1 MTTAVSMQPSIAP
14 ASSSPTPDLPTG
26 HGGAA
31 QCGTRLWGL
40 SAAQLHDAF
49 WRSHGILCVRRGQ
62 AVAGTP
68 ADGIGAATPSGRAGA
83 DAFLLL
89 EPEQLVLFDL
99 REIAA
104 SLQWTRAELCRLR
117 VDEAG
122 EESYRERVRV
132 GEDGLVKRIERVY
145 SREYRVGHSVLLTDR
160 ASVAQSWARAPSRRD
175 GWKALR
181 RGGRAVQSDAY
192 RVHGWS
198 YRNGDAAHEALL
210 LNRLVDHWPDPER
223 SIEGIEALGVGI
235 YGVKGTTVPTEDT
248 LVGPLWLGGGYGS
261 RTSAPHREHPS
272 GRLLV
277 GPSWEPD
284 RSAVE
289 GVRLLDIDE
298 ILSPE
303 RVSERER
310 SRGSERS
317 AYLLVKRLI
326 DIAVSSAVLLAILPI
341 LLVVAVAVVLDD
353 GLPIF
358 FGHRRQTKGGRVF
371 HCWKFR
377 TMRRNAEALA
387 KELRSLN
394 VCDGPQFFI
403 KDDPRVTRVGKVL
416 RAWHLDE
423 LPQFWNVLVGDM
435 SMVGPRPSPD
445 GENQFCP
452 AWRELRLSVR
462 PGITGLWQVERTRE
476 PGRDFQEWIRY
487 DIEYVNRASL
497 WLDLWICFKT
507 ISNIV
512 HRRGSGQDA
521 NETSGVNLASSSASE
536 RGGRNGMASGDAADE
551 SSSVA
556 SPRSHPHTGEFAG
569 LEQHTK
575 D

>member
-1 MTTAVSMQPSIAP
+1 M
-14 ASSSPTPDLPTG
+14 SPTAAATRIGAPSTMSSTDTSTAETSRALAQREPAPG
-26 HGGAA
+26 AQAAA
-31 QCGTRLWGL
+31 QSERLWGL
-40 SAAQLHDAF
+40 SPIELHDAF
-49 WRSHGILCVRRGQ
+49 WRCHGIECVRRGS
-62 AVAGTP
+62 AL
-68 ADGIGAATPSGRAGA
+68 ADDGAAAARGSGA

-99 REIAA
+99 RDIAQM
-104 SLQWTRAELCRLR
+104 LQWTRCELCRVR

-122 EESYRERVRV
+122 EESYRERVLT
-132 GEDGLVKRIERVY
+132 GEDGLVKRIERIY

-160 ASVAQSWARAPSRRD
+160 PARATGWARAASRRD

-181 RGGRAVQSDAY
+181 SGGRAAQTDAC

-198 YRNGDAAHEALL
+198 YRCGDAFDESRLVA
-210 LNRLVDHWPDPER
+210 RLVDMWSEPER
-223 SIEGIEALGVGI
+223 AIEGIEALGDGI
-235 YGVKGTTVPTEDT
+235 FGPKGMSIRATDT
-248 LVGPLWLGGGYGS
+248 LIGPLWLGAGYDRVAGDGGG
-261 RTSAPHREHPS
+261 TGVAGTAPP
-272 GRLLV
+272 RLLV
-277 GPSWEPD
+277 GPAWEPD
-284 RSAVE
+284 RGAVE
-289 GVRLLDIDE
+289 GVRVLEVDE

-303 RVSERER
+303 RVAAAERAR
-310 SRGSERS
+310 NSDGTVYH
-317 AYLLVKRLI
+317 AIKRLI
-326 DIAVSSAVLLAILPI
+326 DIAVSGTVLLLLLPI
-341 LLVVAVAVVLDD
+341 LIAVSIAVVVDD
-353 GLPIF
+353 GMPIF
-358 FGHRRQTKGGRVF
+358 FGHRRQTRGGRVF
-371 HCWKFR
+371 RCWKFR

-403 KDDPRVTRVGKVL
+403 KDDPRVTRVGKLL

-507 ISNIV
+507 LSNIIS
-512 HRRGSGQDA
+512 RKGSGA
-521 NETSGVNLASSSASE
+521 
-536 RGGRNGMASGDAADE
+536 RGGDAAG
-551 SSSVA
+551 
-556 SPRSHPHTGEFAG
+556 RR
-569 LEQHTK
+569 
-575 D
+575 

>member
-1 MTTAVSMQPSIAP
+1 MSPAAIAP
-14 ASSSPTPDLPTG
+14 TSDPAMISTKASTAIDPRDGAHDASAASPSG
-26 HGGAA
+26 
-31 QCGTRLWGL
+31 RLWGL
-40 SAAQLHDAF
+40 TPIELHDAF
-49 WRSHGILCVRRGQ
+49 WRCHGIECVRRG
-62 AVAGTP
+62 AALNAGD
-68 ADGIGAATPSGRAGA
+68 AEASRGSGA

-99 REIAA
+99 REIAQM
-104 SLQWTRAELCRLR
+104 LQWTRCELCRVR

-122 EESYRERVRV
+122 EESYRERVLT
-132 GEDGLVKRIERVY
+132 GEDGLVKRIERIY

-160 ASVAQSWARAPSRRD
+160 PARAAGWARAASRRD

-181 RGGRAVQSDAY
+181 SGGRAAQTDSC

-198 YRNGDAAHEALL
+198 YRCGDAFDESRLVA
-210 LNRLVDHWPDPER
+210 RLVDMWSEPER
-223 SIEGIEALGVGI
+223 AIEGIEALGDGI
-235 YGVKGTTVPTEDT
+235 FGPKGMSIGPSDT
-248 LVGPLWLGGGYGS
+248 LIGPLWLGAGYDRAPAAQGAAAAGS
-261 RTSAPHREHPS
+261 AMP
-272 GRLLV
+272 RLLV
-277 GPSWEPD
+277 GPAWEPD
-284 RSAVE
+284 RGAVE
-289 GVRLLDIDE
+289 GVRVLEVDE

-303 RVSERER
+303 RVAAAERAR
-310 SRGSERS
+310 HADGTVYH
-317 AYLLVKRLI
+317 AIKRLI
-326 DIAVSSAVLLAILPI
+326 DIAVSGTVLLLLLPI
-341 LLVVAVAVVLDD
+341 LIAVSIAVVIDD
-353 GLPIF
+353 GMPIF
-358 FGHRRQTKGGRVF
+358 FGHRRQTRGGRVF
-371 HCWKFR
+371 RCWKFR

-403 KDDPRVTRVGKVL
+403 KDDPRVTRVGKIL

-507 ISNIV
+507 LSNIIS
-512 HRRGSGQDA
+512 RKGSGA
-521 NETSGVNLASSSASE
+521 
-536 RGGRNGMASGDAADE
+536 RGGDAAG
-551 SSSVA
+551 
-556 SPRSHPHTGEFAG
+556 RR
-569 LEQHTK
+569 
-575 D
+575 

>member
-1 MTTAVSMQPSIAP
+1 MSCAMSMATTIRSV
-14 ASSSPTPDLPTG
+14 PTSVEP
-26 HGGAA
+26 HV
-31 QCGTRLWGL
+31 TRLWGL
-40 SAAQLHDAF
+40 TAAELHDAY
-49 WRSHGILCVRRGQ
+49 WRCHGIQCIRRG
-62 AVAGTP
+62 AMSGHMPTAG
-68 ADGIGAATPSGRAGA
+68 AEGERSGAGA
-83 DAFLLL
+83 DAYMLL

-99 REIAA
+99 REAA
-104 SLQWTRAELCRLR
+104 QNLQWTRAELCRVR

-122 EESYRERVRV
+122 EEAYRERVRV
-132 GEDGLVKRIERVY
+132 GEDGLVKRIERMY
-145 SREYRVGHSVLLTDR
+145 SREYRLGHSVLLTDR
-160 ASVAQSWARAPSRRD
+160 ESVAQAWARAETRRD

-181 RGGRAVQSDAY
+181 RGGRAVQSDSY

-198 YRNGDAAHEALL
+198 YRSGAAADEAQL
-210 LNRLVDHWPDPER
+210 LNRLVDLWSDPQR
-223 SIEGIEALGVGI
+223 SIEGIDVLGDGI
-235 YGVKGTTVPTEDT
+235 FGVKGTSVPATDT
-248 LVGPLWLGGGYGS
+248 LVGPLWLGGGYGAS
-261 RTSAPHREHPS
+261 ETSGVTGS
-272 GRLLV
+272 RLLV
-277 GPSWEPD
+277 GPTWEPD
-284 RSAVE
+284 RSPVE
-289 GVRLLDIDE
+289 GVRLLEIDE

-303 RVSERER
+303 RVAEAERA
-310 SRGSERS
+310 RGSEHTT
-317 AYLLVKRLI
+317 YLLIKRLI
-326 DIAVSSAVLLAILPI
+326 DIAASATVLLLILPI
-341 LLVVAVAVVLDD
+341 ILVVSLAVVLDD
-353 GLPIF
+353 GMPIF
-358 FGHRRQTKGGRVF
+358 FGHRRQTKGGRIF

-403 KDDPRVTRVGKVL
+403 KDDPRVTRVGKIL

-507 ISNIV
+507 IANIV
-512 HRRGSGQDA
+512 SRRGSGSEGDRQPVSEQRSERATTTAGQD
-521 NETSGVNLASSSASE
+521 ERPESHSGSASTTL
-536 RGGRNGMASGDAADE
+536 
-551 SSSVA
+551 
-556 SPRSHPHTGEFAG
+556 PRARPTQDS
-569 LEQHTK
+569 
-575 D
+575 

>member
-1 MTTAVSMQPSIAP
+1 MTA
-14 ASSSPTPDLPTG
+14 TPVMS
-26 HGGAA
+26 AA
-31 QCGTRLWGL
+31 AGTQHSAAEPHVTRLWGL
-40 SAAQLHDAF
+40 TPSQLHDAY
-49 WRSHGILCVRRGQ
+49 WRCHGIQCVRRGEEGREGQ
-62 AVAGTP
+62 R
-68 ADGIGAATPSGRAGA
+68 IRATKVGA
-83 DAFLLL
+83 DAYLLL

-99 REIAA
+99 RQIAQG
-104 SLQWTRAELCRLR
+104 LQWTRAELCRVR
-117 VDEAG
+117 VDEPG

-132 GEDGLVKRIERVY
+132 GEDGLVKRIERMY

-160 ASVAQSWARAPSRRD
+160 ANIAEAWAKAETRRD
-175 GWKALR
+175 AWKALR

-192 RVHGWS
+192 RVNGWS
-198 YRNGDAAHEALL
+198 YRGGSAADEAQL
-210 LNRLVDHWPDPER
+210 LNRLVDLWSDPER
-223 SIEGIEALGVGI
+223 SIEGIEMLGEGI
-235 YGVKGTTVPTEDT
+235 YGVKGTTVPPSDT
-248 LVGPLWLGGGYGS
+248 LVGPLWLGGGYGVAEPGHDGAHA
-261 RTSAPHREHPS
+261 R
-272 GRLLV
+272 GRLFV
-277 GPSWEPD
+277 GPTWEPD
-284 RSAVE
+284 RHPVD
-289 GVRLLDIDE
+289 GVRLLAIDE

-303 RVSERER
+303 RVAATER
-310 SRGSERS
+310 SKASEHT

-326 DIAVSSAVLLAILPI
+326 DIAVSASVLLAILPI
-341 LLVVAVAVVLDD
+341 LIVVAVAVVLDD
-353 GLPIF
+353 GMPIF

-403 KDDPRVTRVGKVL
+403 KDDPRVTRVGKIL

-507 ISNIV
+507 LANIV
-512 HRRGSGQDA
+512 SRRGSGPTH
-521 NETSGVNLASSSASE
+521 EGGSAPQQP
-536 RGGRNGMASGDAADE
+536 ASGAEATTG
-551 SSSVA
+551 
-556 SPRSHPHTGEFAG
+556 PRP
-569 LEQHTK
+569 QK

>member
-1 MTTAVSMQPSIAP
+1 MSIAMPIP
-14 ASSSPTPDLPTG
+14 ASNSLSSSGSAL
-26 HGGAA
+26 GAQSA
-31 QCGTRLWGL
+31 NSALQPQVTRLWGL
-40 SAAQLHDAF
+40 TPMELHDAY
-49 WRSHGILCVRRGQ
+49 WRCHGIQCVRRG
-62 AVAGTP
+62 
-68 ADGIGAATPSGRAGA
+68 DGRDHGGGA
-83 DAFLLL
+83 DAYLLL

-99 REIAA
+99 REISQA
-104 SLQWTRAELCRLR
+104 LQWTRAELCRVR

-122 EESYRERVRV
+122 EEAYRERVRI
-132 GEDGLVKRIERVY
+132 GEDGLVKRIERMY
-145 SREYRVGHSVLLTDR
+145 AREYRLGHSVLLTDR
-160 ASVAQSWARAPSRRD
+160 AHLAIAWSNAQTRRD
-175 GWKALR
+175 GWKSLR
-181 RGGRAVQSDAY
+181 RGGRAVPTDAF

-198 YRNGDAAHEALL
+198 FRAGSAEDETQL
-210 LNRLVDHWPDPER
+210 LNRLVDLWSEPER
-223 SIEGIEALGVGI
+223 SIEGIELLGEGI
-235 YGVKGTTVPTEDT
+235 YGLKGTSIPTGDI
-248 LVGPLWLGGGYGS
+248 LVGPLWLGGGFEDS
-261 RTSAPHREHPS
+261 HNPREGRGD

-277 GPSWEPD
+277 GPAWERD
-284 RSAVE
+284 RTPVSAA
-289 GVRLLDIDE
+289 RLLAIDE

-303 RVSERER
+303 RVAEAERTRSSEHT
-310 SRGSERS
+310 
-317 AYLLVKRLI
+317 AYHLIKRLI
-326 DIAVSSAVLLAILPI
+326 DIATSASVLLMILPI
-341 LLVVAVAVVLDD
+341 IVVVSIAVVLDD

-371 HCWKFR
+371 RCWKFR

-403 KDDPRVTRVGKVL
+403 KDDPRVTRVGKLL

-476 PGRDFQEWIRY
+476 PGRDFQEWIRF

-507 ISNIV
+507 LANIIQ
-512 HRRGSGQDA
+512 RRGPAAETGGSRSDA
-521 NETSGVNLASSSASE
+521 VLASSKADSRPDLKSQVS
-536 RGGRNGMASGDAADE
+536 RGGRSDGNDAGTGSVGNTSFGTTGDDNRPARD
-551 SSSVA
+551 
-556 SPRSHPHTGEFAG
+556 
-569 LEQHTK
+569 
-575 D
+575 

>member
-1 MTTAVSMQPSIAP
+1 MSSVAIATVTDPAMISTEASTAIDRREGTLTAP
-14 ASSSPTPDLPTG
+14 AASL
-26 HGGAA
+26 GG
-31 QCGTRLWGL
+31 RLWGL
-40 SAAQLHDAF
+40 SPIELHDAF
-49 WRSHGILCVRRGQ
+49 WRCHGIECVRRGS
-62 AVAGTP
+62 ALSAG
-68 ADGIGAATPSGRAGA
+68 DAAGSRGSGA

-99 REIAA
+99 REIAQM
-104 SLQWTRAELCRLR
+104 LQWTRCELCRVR

-122 EESYRERVRV
+122 EESYRERVLT
-132 GEDGLVKRIERVY
+132 GEDGLVKRIERIY

-160 ASVAQSWARAPSRRD
+160 PARAAGWARAASRRD
-175 GWKALR
+175 GWKSLR
-181 RGGRAVQSDAY
+181 SGGRAAQTDSC

-198 YRNGDAAHEALL
+198 YRGGDAFDESRLIA
-210 LNRLVDHWPDPER
+210 RLVDMWSEPER
-223 SIEGIEALGVGI
+223 AIEGIEALGDGI
-235 YGVKGTTVPTEDT
+235 FGPKGMSIPASDT
-248 LVGPLWLGGGYGS
+248 LIGPLWLGAGYDRGVGS
-261 RTSAPHREHPS
+261 ETGAKSASAAPAP

-277 GPSWEPD
+277 GPAWEPD
-284 RSAVE
+284 CGLAE
-289 GVRLLDIDE
+289 GIRVLEIDE

-303 RVSERER
+303 RVAAAERAR
-310 SRGSERS
+310 SSDGTVYH
-317 AYLLVKRLI
+317 AVKRLI
-326 DIAVSSAVLLAILPI
+326 DIAVSGTVLLLLLPI
-341 LLVVAVAVVLDD
+341 LVAVSIAVVIDD
-353 GLPIF
+353 GMPIF
-358 FGHRRQTKGGRVF
+358 FGHRRQTRGGRVF
-371 HCWKFR
+371 RCWKFR

-403 KDDPRVTRVGKVL
+403 KDDPRVTRVGKLL

-507 ISNIV
+507 LSNIIS
-512 HRRGSGQDA
+512 RKGSGA
-521 NETSGVNLASSSASE
+521 
-536 RGGRNGMASGDAADE
+536 RGGDAAG
-551 SSSVA
+551 
-556 SPRSHPHTGEFAG
+556 RR
-569 LEQHTK
+569 
-575 D
+575 